1 MSDISSF
8 WDVDAIH
15 ADWQTGNGVLTSEND
30 MHTAIIISLFT
41 DGLARADDDYEGTDR
56 RGWWGIWTTI
66 GILAQGCGY
75 CGVKN

>member
-15 ADWQTGNGVLTSEND
+15 ADWQTGNGVLASEND

-56 RGWWGIWTTI
+56 RGWWGGSGQRPEYWLKAVAT
-66 GILAQGCGY
+66 AA
-75 CGVKN
+75 